1 VIGLAP
7 VRVGGRRTKTGGHK
21 VALTNPLAAVG
32 LWGCTGRGLGGL
44 ISEELLK
51 TNKHTDITVALTLP
65 LTATPLRRRPPRFL
79 SLLLHHPPLLPPAVA
94 SYLSDPPP

>member
-1 VIGLAP
+1 M
-7 VRVGGRRTKTGGHK
+7 
-21 VALTNPLAAVG
+21 
-32 LWGCTGRGLGGL
+32 GRGLGGL

-79 SLLLHHPPLLPPAVA
+79 SLLLHHPPILPPAIA